1 MKFDEYICFCFFT
14 LDFKIKLYTQVFNLT
29 EAFKECKQIKEMI
42 GTLITNYKDDSLVE
56 NTLQRFTG
64 KTGSICMLSNNN
76 VDS

>member
-1 MKFDEYICFCFFT
+1 MK
-14 LDFKIKLYTQVFNLT
+14 NLT

-42 GTLITNYKDDSLVE
+42 GTLIKNYKDDSLVE